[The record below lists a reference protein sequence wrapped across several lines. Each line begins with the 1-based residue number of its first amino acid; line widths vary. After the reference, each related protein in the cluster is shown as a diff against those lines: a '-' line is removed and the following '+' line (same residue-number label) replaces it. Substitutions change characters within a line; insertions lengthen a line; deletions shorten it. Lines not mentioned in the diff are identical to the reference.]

1 MTNDRSVWNFL
12 ASCQCCPE
20 PTFGGQQEILVV
32 PERLQARIR
41 WYDHVQLPSTTSTA
55 TRTTTSGSQQQQP
68 LSPDKIRSIQVHFV
82 SHHQRIE
89 LILHRLQY
97 SLNRIYTTLQPHVVD
112 ADAINKIPEPL
123 LQQVF
128 GDCQLVT
135 ASWCAVG
142 QLMRGV
148 SRMDRMDYL
157 AYVPRLAG
165 VSGGNSPTM
174 MPLTAKT
181 GNLESLLACV
191 SLDEL
196 AHNIRERTVAGRLA
210 EAFIDC
216 LDALSRCWLEHV
228 VTATTTIGITQG
240 TKGTPNT
247 ILVERV
253 LRRLHSSQLLLALGS
268 LRPPITGVGVE
279 MHQLCDYQNY
289 PLQDHYLD
297 LFADPGPEFGT
308 HNVGWLPKA
317 YESSRADFYGQRRRQ
332 RTALWNQFYN
342 ETRPAYCRALLNLLG
357 LKAPNDEGAVAFG
370 LGSSVTDVLSRLI
383 TSLLVMAGTAAENNN
398 LQVLLA
404 DDEFLTMQRAA
415 AILGRAGAS
424 VKRVPVDELADLVES
439 SGELYWSSLGDDDEK
454 KDPERP
460 ALVSSS
466 SSSSPIVRQVVMLSL
481 VNSCTQQV
489 VQQLD
494 WVGSVRKDVLVILD
508 ITQAVANIPLER
520 FRLNQLA
527 AQPNVFIVGS
537 LIKHARCG
545 ENLGFMTFAAAT
557 ADPQQQHHLVSEPAS
572 GWAAYCSGLRHNE
585 TADFEDDS
593 FQLYYDAGLEFDGG
607 TPSGVEAMYVATKIL
622 ESMPPVEAQHAYV
635 QGLKNMFL
643 EKARHLLSDWQLEN
657 VSESNT
663 LALPVSSV
671 LGELPYGMDYK
682 TVQGRTYL
690 RIGFGIHNLQYHI
703 TELVKFLEESGALK

>member
-1 MTNDRSVWNFL
+1 
-12 ASCQCCPE
+12 
-20 PTFGGQQEILVV
+20 
-32 PERLQARIR
+32 
-41 WYDHVQLPSTTSTA
+41 
-55 TRTTTSGSQQQQP
+55 
-68 LSPDKIRSIQVHFV
+68 
-82 SHHQRIE
+82 
-89 LILHRLQY
+89 
-97 SLNRIYTTLQPHVVD
+97 
-112 ADAINKIPEPL
+112 
-123 LQQVF
+123 
-128 GDCQLVT
+128 
-135 ASWCAVG
+135 
-142 QLMRGV
+142 MRGV

-191 SLDEL
+191 SSPLDEL
-196 AHNIRERTVAGRLA
+196 AVAIRERTVAGRLA

-268 LRPPITGVGVE
+268 LRPPITGMGVE
-279 MHQLCDYQNY
+279 MHQLCDYQSY

-308 HNVGWLPKA
+308 HNVGWLPHA
-317 YESSRADFYGQRRRQ
+317 YERGRADFIARRRRQ
-332 RTALWNQFYN
+332 RTALWKHFYG
-342 ETRPAYCRALLNLLG
+342 ETRPAFCRALQKLLG
-357 LKAPNDEGAVAFG
+357 RTTPNDDGAVAFG
-370 LGSSVTDVLSRLI
+370 LGSSVTEVLSRLI
-383 TSLLVMAGTAAENNN
+383 TSLMLMAGTAAANN
-398 LQVLLA
+398 LQVLLV

-439 SGELYWSSLGDDDEK
+439 SGELYGNSLGDEDEK

-460 ALVSSS
+460 AVVSSS
-466 SSSSPIVRQVVMLSL
+466 TPIVRQVVMLSL

-489 VQQLD
+489 VPQLD
-494 WVGSVRKDVLVILD
+494 WVRSVRKDVVVILD

-520 FRLNQLA
+520 FRLDQLA

-557 ADPQQQHHLVSEPAS
+557 TDPQQHGLVSEPAS

-643 EKARHLLSDWQLEN
+643 EKAKHLLSDWQLEN
-657 VSESNT
+657 LSESNT

-703 TELVKFLEESGALK
+703 TELIGFLEESGALK